1 MNANHCYKVFLIM
14 IIDRSDFND
23 SQLWV
28 AEKFDEE
35 KELEIDIIGGTLDDR
50 SIWLNKEQVKELI
63 QVLLNAL

>member
-1 MNANHCYKVFLIM
+1 M

-23 SQLWV
+23 SKLWV

-35 KELEIDIIGGTLDDR
+35 KELEIDIIGGILDDR

>member
-1 MNANHCYKVFLIM
+1 M
-14 IIDRSDFND
+14 IIDSSDFND

-35 KELEIDIIGGTLDDR
+35 KELEIDIIGGNLDDR
-50 SIWLNKEQVKELI
+50 SIWLTKEQVKELI

>member
-23 SQLWV
+23 SKLRV

-35 KELEIDIIGGTLDDR
+35 KELEIDIIGGYLDDR

>member
-1 MNANHCYKVFLIM
+1 MNASHCYKVFLIM

-23 SQLWV
+23 SQLRV